1 MVRVTTARDVREQN
15 SSGAELYT
23 ILFTESCLP
32 MGPTRRCVPEVDLGS
47 AGGTPLTCFP
57 PGFDFLSETVEIG
70 GGAKG
75 PRPLAG
81 TRGVLAL
88 YSTDFTRA
96 SCSRSASWVNAMA
109 RRTV

>member
-1 MVRVTTARDVREQN
+1 MTPDSESLRAQFTRVC
-15 SSGAELYT
+15 
-23 ILFTESCLP
+23 I
-32 MGPTRRCVPEVDLGS
+32 
-47 AGGTPLTCFP
+47 AGLRAPWKTPA
-57 PGFDFLSETVEIG
+57 GFDFLSETVEIG

-88 YSTDFTRA
+88 YSTDFIRA